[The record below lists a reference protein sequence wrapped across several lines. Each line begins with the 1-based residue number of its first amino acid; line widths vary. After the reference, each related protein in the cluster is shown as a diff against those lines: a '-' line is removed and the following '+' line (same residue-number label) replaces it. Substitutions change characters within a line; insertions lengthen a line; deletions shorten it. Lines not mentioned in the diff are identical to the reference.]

1 MDAIITPD
9 DMLDLL
15 TDCILRISHA
25 DAEQLREIYQ
35 TDIARPGW
43 SDEERATLLQ
53 AHDTRAMWLNR
64 ISVGMQLPRWNAPGE
79 PQPPE
84 KPKP

>member
-1 MDAIITPD
+1 
-9 DMLDLL
+9 MLDLL

-43 SDEERATLLQ
+43 SDEEREALLK

-64 ISVGMQLPRWNAPGE
+64 ISVGLQLPRWKPNAE
-79 PQPPE
+79 
-84 KPKP
+84 